1 MLFKLNTD
9 LITSTDLHR
18 SVGIGWGGG
27 GGGVQS
33 AREFPLY
40 IARWDTLGDSPGENC
55 SLPSSLL
62 LPA

>member
-1 MLFKLNTD
+1 
-9 LITSTDLHR
+9 
-18 SVGIGWGGG
+18 VGIGWGGG